1 MLLMVMICIICLIIT
16 LIGVFCLT
24 MFETEYR
31 RKELGIRKAMGAT
44 TRHTGA
50 VHSVGIDCNQLSGLD
65 ITDKCCSYGVQSTG
79 FAGHNVTIAKT
90 ADGQGTETIFVA
102 AGVKRIL
109 G

>member
-1 MLLMVMICIICLIIT
+1 MHAAALYDAVRTGKVNILHCAH
-16 LIGVFCLT
+16 
-24 MFETEYR
+24 
-31 RKELGIRKAMGAT
+31 AMGAT